1 MDNSLIEWD
10 SELALKYLE
19 LSALQE
25 QVEGQALTGVMYMS
39 GDGVEQDIN
48 KAFNYLE
55 QASQKGSSL
64 AQFFLGEYMNMEES

>member
-1 MDNSLIEWD
+1 
-10 SELALKYLE
+10 
-19 LSALQE
+19 
-25 QVEGQALTGVMYMS
+25 MS

-64 AQFFLGEYMNMEES
+64 AQFFLGEYMNMEESQSKIMLGPYSIIN

>member
-1 MDNSLIEWD
+1 
-10 SELALKYLE
+10 
-19 LSALQE
+19 
-25 QVEGQALTGVMYMS
+25 MS

-64 AQFFLGEYMNMEES
+64 AQFFLGEYMNMEESQSKIILKLKNTMSYLLKGGVYLPEIDWDKCT